1 MTFQR
6 PDTIALCIALFAV
19 VSACVDAEEIET
31 EPAKLAGDDIYF
43 IDGSGGSPG
52 ASCVSE
58 GTWRRIY
65 FRIDGPNPP
74 LKRTFRVFQDHST
87 TASIPGTITYY
98 NSWYV
103 NSQAYT
109 SVSNCQRDLGC
120 LIKVTLDSQSDIA
133 EDDETN
139 NYAEVYCACQTNCS
153 DGI

>member
-58 GTWRRIY
+58 G
-65 FRIDGPNPP
+65 PP